1 MTQKEFE
8 ERTGLNV
15 NACEFES
22 IHEIY
27 MACGEMDKDTF
38 CKEWKRHGESKLLAA
53 LWQNVKRQGNEI
65 KRLSDES
72 TAHGQETNALIDFM
86 LVRAQKFGDLE
97 LLHKSISLKGYE
109 YVIVRKLRLSL
120 PLWEEDRNFLIKI
133 LGLKES

>member
-15 NACEFES
+15 NAYEFES
-22 IHEIY
+22 INEIY

-38 CKEWKRHGESKLLAA
+38 CKEWKCHGESKLMTT
-53 LWQNVKRQGNEI
+53 LWQKVKQQGNEI
-65 KRLSDES
+65 KQQSDEI
-72 TAHGQETNALIDFM
+72 TALGQGTNSLIDFM

-97 LLHKSISLKGYE
+97 LLHKSISLRGYE
-109 YVIVRKLRLSL
+109 YVIGRKLRLNL